1 MLKTFIVFIVYSFYV
16 LIVFMKKVTADLN
29 KKGGRYPSPSVWSIS
44 STNPFKLPTL
54 SILIS
59 LRQ

>member
-1 MLKTFIVFIVYSFYV
+1 MLKNFYCIYLFFIYV

-29 KKGGRYPSPSVWSIS
+29 KKDSRYPSPSVWSIS

>member
-1 MLKTFIVFIVYSFYV
+1 MLKNFYCIYLFFIYV

-29 KKGGRYPSPSVWSIS
+29 KKDSRYPFPSVWSIS